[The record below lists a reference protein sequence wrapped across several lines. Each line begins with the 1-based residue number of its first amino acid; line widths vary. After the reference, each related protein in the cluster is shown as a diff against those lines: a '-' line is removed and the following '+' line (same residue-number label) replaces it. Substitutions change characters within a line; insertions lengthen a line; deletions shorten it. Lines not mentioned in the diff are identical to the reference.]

1 MRGLA
6 CFLAGDGLSAKAVW
20 ADWRERRP
28 EDPRV
33 EAYLA
38 MLARNDTSA
47 QVPAGN
53 ARSPAD
59 DPPATRSSGGGGA
72 GGAGG
77 GEARAGPPLLGPAPA
92 CAARRVPPPPP
103 PPPVHR
109 RPRAPLCPPGPP
121 PR

>member
-77 GEARAGPPLLGPAPA
+77 GSDGRAPPLWDAG
-92 CAARRVPPPPP
+92 RRLRP
-103 PPPVHR
+103 
-109 RPRAPLCPPGPP
+109 PRAPPAPRAPPITRP
-121 PR
+121 PRAPGDPGGAIP